1 MNILCLDA
9 SLSSTG
15 YAIFKNNRLEK
26 YGKICPDNKDRR
38 LLYIYEYIER
48 LIEKERIDKVII
60 EDGFVKK
67 ENLKT
72 GLQLAELRGCIKL
85 LCLIL
90 NKKLITVA
98 PQQIKKAITGKGNCT
113 KEDVFNELK
122 QIYKYDKVFNTIGPF
137 SDKSNKDKTSD
148 IYDAISLFEITKI

>member
-38 LLYIYEYIER
+38 LLYIYEYIKR

-60 EDGFVKK
+60 EDGFVKMA
-67 ENLKT
+67 NLKT

-122 QIYKYDKVFNTIGPF
+122 QIYKYDNLIMIVVQYSEEKN
-137 SDKSNKDKTSD
+137 D
-148 IYDAISLFEITKI
+148 IRHLNLNRI